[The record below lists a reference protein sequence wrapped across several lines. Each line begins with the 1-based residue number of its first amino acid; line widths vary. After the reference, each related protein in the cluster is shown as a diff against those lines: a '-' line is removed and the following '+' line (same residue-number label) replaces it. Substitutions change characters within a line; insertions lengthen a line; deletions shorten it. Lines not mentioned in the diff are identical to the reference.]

1 MRFYMIDRVEEIC
14 YEKYITATKCIT
26 LADDV
31 FEYHFPGN
39 PVFPGS
45 LLIEGFA
52 QLSGMFFELIIKRKK
67 SPLKLSILSLVN
79 KMKFRKP
86 ITPGDRLLM
95 RADVVSL
102 REDYGV
108 VKVKAEIGEEI
119 CAEGELTLVFLS
131 LDDERLHQS
140 RMDLYDIYLKNA
152 KEIS

>member
-1 MRFYMIDRVEEIC
+1 MIDRVEEIC
-14 YEKYITATKCIT
+14 YEKYITATKCVT

-31 FEYHFPGN
+31 FEYHFPRE

-52 QLSGMFFELIIKRKK
+52 QLSGMFLELIIKRKGL
-67 SPLKLSILSLVN
+67 PPKLSVVSMVN

-86 ITPGDRLLM
+86 VRPGDQLLM

-108 VKVKAEIGEEI
+108 VKVKAEINKEI
-119 CAEGELTLVFLS
+119 CAEGELTFVFLS
-131 LDDERLHQS
+131 QDDERLHQS
-140 RMDLYDIYLKNA
+140 RMDFYEICMKDAKN
-152 KEIS
+152 IT